1 MPRKNLKKMI
11 RNTNKRHAGDV
22 PAAAEIAPG
31 GRIIIEKSVPVKT
44 AVGIFENYRDG
55 IILENIEWQH
65 RQMVFYCT
73 ISSHAI
79 KNDENI
85 KLDREYN
92 FKIIFED
99 VISLFHAE
107 YDTYEAICPGRKG
120 LKKYG
125 YAKPKVNG
133 SIFEMIENS
142 NYIKALPAREE
153 YVGKVRH
160 YCLTTYD
167 DVFNIIAKSYTVEF
181 L

>member
-1 MPRKNLKKMI
+1 MI
-11 RNTNKRHAGDV
+11 RDTGKRRAGDV
-22 PAAAEIAPG
+22 PATAETAPG
-31 GRIIIEKSVPVKT
+31 GRIVMEKSVPVKT
-44 AVGIFENYRDG
+44 AAGIFKNYRDG
-55 IILENIEWQH
+55 IILKHIEWKH

-73 ISSHAI
+73 ISGHAI
-79 KNDENI
+79 KNDEN
-85 KLDREYN
+85 DREYN

-125 YAKPKVNG
+125 YAKSKVNG

-142 NYIKALPAREE
+142 NYIKVLPVRNE
-153 YVGKVRH
+153 YVGKVKH
-160 YCLTTYD
+160 YCLTAYD
-167 DVFNIIAKSYTVEF
+167 DVFNVIAKSCTVEF